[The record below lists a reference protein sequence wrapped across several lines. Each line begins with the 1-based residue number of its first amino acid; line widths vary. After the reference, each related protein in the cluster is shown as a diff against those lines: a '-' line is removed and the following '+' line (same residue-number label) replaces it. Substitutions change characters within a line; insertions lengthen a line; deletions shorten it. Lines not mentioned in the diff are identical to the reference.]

1 MPKSFA
7 IRFAAVL
14 LLVLIVATVGIEFST
29 AGETTV
35 VMWIFAVPFILAIP
49 ILTSVVLAKND
60 ELEIPAS
67 K

>member
-14 LLVLIVATVGIEFST
+14 LAVLVIFTIAIELST
-29 AGETTV
+29 SGETTV
-35 VMWIFAVPFILAIP
+35 IMWIFAVPFILAIP
-49 ILTSVVLAKND
+49 ILTSVILAKND
-60 ELEIPAS
+60 EMEIPT